1 MAEIVEVDA
10 EQLRAQSLVSW
21 VMNKVDDWES
31 HRESNYDD
39 KFKKYYRLYRGI
51 WDQQDKTRDSER
63 SKLISPAL
71 QQAVE
76 ATVAEL
82 EEATFGKGNIWFD
95 LVDDVKDEVKADMEE
110 LRVLLAD
117 EMDEMG
123 FEEAISRIYLNGAIF
138 GNGIGKLMVSE
149 AEEPTIE
156 MGPNGEAIAVRKKRF
171 RVRLEAINPMEF
183 VIDSSARS
191 IDEALGCAHI
201 IPKPKADIKAKQEA
215 GIYNDVDLGS
225 WPQDQTVYDNLL
237 NKLTSVDE
245 ADIVKLVEY
254 HGKVPRALL
263 PVDVDD
269 DEEVVTFVPQNE
281 VGEMHLEFDE
291 GDMVEAIV
299 TIANNSVLLRANE
312 NTTLMGDR
320 AIIAYQHDTV
330 NESFWGRGVCEKGFN
345 AQKALDAELRARID
359 AMAFAS
365 APMMAADAT
374 RLPRASALSVRPG
387 KLWLT
392 TGRPDETF
400 MPMNFT
406 QGNQATFHQAGDL
419 ERMVQMGTG
428 AMDSASPVSQNP
440 RNQTASGMSM
450 MQSAFIKRSKR
461 TMQNVSRQFLD
472 RVIKRTAYRY
482 MQFDPDRFPPFDPTF
497 KVAAAMGIAAR
508 EFESAQLTQM
518 MQIIPPDNPAFSVIL
533 DGLVENTSLSNKQQL
548 KEAIEASRKPD
559 PAQQQQQQM
568 QMEAMQTEL
577 EKLKAEIKEINSKA
591 VKNLADAQASGER
604 NIIEAAK
611 IASQSKGDKTNAG
624 NK

>member
-1 MAEIVEVDA
+1 
-10 EQLRAQSLVSW
+10 
-21 VMNKVDDWES
+21 
-31 HRESNYDD
+31 
-39 KFKKYYRLYRGI
+39 
-51 WDQQDKTRDSER
+51 
-63 SKLISPAL
+63 
-71 QQAVE
+71 
-76 ATVAEL
+76 
-82 EEATFGKGNIWFD
+82 
-95 LVDDVKDEVKADMEE
+95 
-110 LRVLLAD
+110 
-117 EMDEMG
+117 
-123 FEEAISRIYLNGAIF
+123 
-138 GNGIGKLMVSE
+138 
-149 AEEPTIE
+149 
-156 MGPNGEAIAVRKKRF
+156 
-171 RVRLEAINPMEF
+171 
-183 VIDSSARS
+183 
-191 IDEALGCAHI
+191 
-201 IPKPKADIKAKQEA
+201 
-215 GIYNDVDLGS
+215 
-225 WPQDQTVYDNLL
+225 
-237 NKLTSVDE
+237 
-245 ADIVKLVEY
+245 
-254 HGKVPRALL
+254 
-263 PVDVDD
+263 
-269 DEEVVTFVPQNE
+269 
-281 VGEMHLEFDE
+281 
-291 GDMVEAIV
+291 
-299 TIANNSVLLRANE
+299 
-312 NTTLMGDR
+312 
-320 AIIAYQHDTV
+320 
-330 NESFWGRGVCEKGFN
+330 
-345 AQKALDAELRARID
+345 
-359 AMAFAS
+359 
-365 APMMAADAT
+365 MMAADAT